1 MSEGRRSWMA
11 AGLVAVLGLWAAGA
25 WGIETQSCTDDP
37 SACGPTGSDDP
48 PANQNDPPANQ
59 GNGGGGD
66 GDGGQPPPDR
76 DVPFAPGLT
85 LEIRDGQPY
94 RVTDRTGQAV
104 HHFDRNPDCSDPNT
118 PGCTDGEDPA
128 VRIHPCEMDNTR
140 PECANFG
147 TNLSPADMNE
157 PLPPGTETCEGVFA
171 EAAETGPETGVD
183 AEGEECACGDEGCQ
197 CGPTLKE
204 RFQAAV
210 EGAVDDAMYQTNR
223 YLLHETERLL
233 NTCDAFDSFR
243 LPGLRDLPRFGD
255 MFGGGMYYNQGGLL
269 GGLLRGGAL
278 ADRICQSFKA
288 MGLSKVLRFGNAIL
302 DLADNAPGTLFG
314 GDMQAE
320 ALQRAENLAWNTMGA
335 QVGSMANYDYH
346 GQGRSPPTT
355 RRRVPRLNLD
365 GSQRVDEHGDPEYI
379 TYNGVNFRSLVP
391 TVHCMEGTDY
401 CRIDG
406 RLTCCPIR

>member
-76 DVPFAPGLT
+76 EVPFAPGLT

-269 GGLLRGGAL
+269 GACCGAGPWRTGF
-278 ADRICQSFKA
+278 A
-288 MGLSKVLRFGNAIL
+288 
-302 DLADNAPGTLFG
+302 
-314 GDMQAE
+314 
-320 ALQRAENLAWNTMGA
+320 
-335 QVGSMANYDYH
+335 
-346 GQGRSPPTT
+346 SPSRPWDSPRCCASATPFLTWPTT
-355 RRRVPRLNLD
+355 LPAPCLEAICRRRRCSALRTWLGTPWERKWGQWPTTTTMDKGEVRPRRD
-365 GSQRVDEHGDPEYI
+365 DA
-379 TYNGVNFRSLVP
+379 
-391 TVHCMEGTDY
+391 
-401 CRIDG
+401 CRAS
-406 RLTCCPIR
+406 T